1 MIIVLLLS
9 LSLLPVFVHAATLT
23 VRPGQRIQ
31 DTLNRAQTGDTVQVA
46 PGRYEERITIPR
58 DGLTLQGA
66 GPSTILDGS
75 TPASGWMPAPEMGSG
90 VWKAAFGAPQ
100 ALTVDGKAVWRIS
113 DKNMASGEGKTALS
127 RSATSTVST
136 AEGSV
141 NPWDG
146 IEALFGNHNGLTYLR
161 FRNGETPASK
171 QVRTAP
177 GGGVITVR
185 DRANVTL
192 QGLTIQGG
200 AIGVHVTGSSRQVR
214 VEGNVI
220 RHGSNRVRI
229 DGQASGT
236 VVYGN
241 TLRVDMLGYGRFP
254 PGAQT
259 TSLAVRRW
267 QYDVNKFLIGATQTD
282 DIHVLVQNQTRGT
295 QIFGN
300 DIGVGQTGITFY
312 GSPSEVEIAANV
324 LHDLGNIGI
333 YVNTDRIDGTVTGNR
348 FRNAF
353 HGLRLE
359 STQRTMALRICGN
372 DFEGLT
378 SGTKH
383 VYLAPYR
390 QGGDGPIQVTVCD
403 NTFRGDGW
411 AVDLGATNEF
421 RYRFPG
427 LHVVDNTIA
436 TRGISSG
443 GTGPIGLLRNN
454 RILRQG
460 TSVLPRVSQTPETP
474 DPDPVPLPS
483 PPVPRN
489 LRLLQG
495 P

>member
-23 VRPGQRIQ
+23 VRPGQSIQ
-31 DTLNRAQTGDTVQVA
+31 DALNRAQTGDTVQVA

-58 DGLTLQGA
+58 DGLTLQGT

-113 DKNMASGEGKTALS
+113 DKNMASGEGKAAIS

-161 FRNGETPASK
+161 FRNGETPASR
-171 QVRTAP
+171 QVRTAS

-192 QGLTIQGG
+192 QGLTLQGG

-236 VVYGN
+236 VVRGN
-241 TLRVDMLGYGRFP
+241 TLRVDMLGFDRFP
-254 PGAQT
+254 PGDQT
-259 TSLAVRRW
+259 RNPAVRRW

-282 DIHVLVQNQTRGT
+282 DISILLQGQARDT
-295 QIFGN
+295 QILNN
-300 DIGVGQTGITFY
+300 DIGLGMTGLTFY
-312 GSPSEVEIAANV
+312 QTPSNARIAGNFF
-324 LHDLGNIGI
+324 HDLGNIGI
-333 YVNTDRIDGTVTGNR
+333 YVNADRMDGEVTGNR
-348 FRNAF
+348 FRNAD
-353 HGLRLE
+353 HGMRLE
-359 STQRTMALRICGN
+359 STGRPMQLRICGN
-372 DFEGLT
+372 DFEGLQ

-383 VYLAPYR
+383 IFVAGLR
-390 QGGDGPIQVTVCD
+390 SGGEGPIQVTVCD
-403 NTFRGDGW
+403 NTFRGNGW
-411 AVDLGATNEF
+411 AVDMGGTSEF
-421 RYRFPG
+421 QYRYPG
-427 LHVVDNTIA
+427 LHVEDNTIA

-454 RILRQG
+454 RVLSQG
-460 TSVLPRVSQTPETP
+460 TGVSPRVSETTETP
-474 DPDPVPLPS
+474 AP

-489 LRLLQG
+489 LRTLQV